1 MFKKTR
7 SHFRWR
13 YQPRNKI
20 DILMLDYISTSDV
33 MSTTNMILLALKAFW
48 LPLATAQSPDL
59 DKATKERIAIEAC
72 CSLLIQINQIYA
84 AVGLELPN
92 YMLPSNQR
100 ELIEASHNNQSK
112 TNSTSNYS
120 SIEEQ
125 KKQIGQFNYDTDSFS
140 SW

>member
-1 MFKKTR
+1 
-7 SHFRWR
+7 
-13 YQPRNKI
+13 
-20 DILMLDYISTSDV
+20 MLDYISTSDV

-48 LPLATAQSPDL
+48 LPLAAAQSPDL
-59 DKATKERIAIEAC
+59 DKATKERIAMEAC
-72 CSLLIQINQIYA
+72 CSLLIQLNQIYA

-100 ELIEASHNNQSK
+100 ELIEASNNGQSK
-112 TNSTSNYS
+112 TNPTPNYS

-125 KKQIGQFNYDTDSFS
+125 KEQIGQFNYDTDSFS

>member
-1 MFKKTR
+1 VFKKSR

-48 LPLATAQSPDL
+48 LPLAAAQSPDL

-100 ELIEASHNNQSK
+100 ELIEAWNNSQSK

>member
-1 MFKKTR
+1 
-7 SHFRWR
+7 
-13 YQPRNKI
+13 
-20 DILMLDYISTSDV
+20 

-48 LPLATAQSPDL
+48 LPLAAAQSPDL
-59 DKATKERIAIEAC
+59 DKANKERIAIEAC

-100 ELIEASHNNQSK
+100 ELIEAWNNSQSK